1 MRRSRLPRIN
11 RLKTKMLLFGL
22 CMSIVPFLIL
32 GYINL
37 HTSKD
42 KVREEVDRANQIYVE
57 NTLAQ
62 LDMLFLHT
70 SQSMQVVQQRFLNE
84 RPSDDDAY
92 FLLNTLLKTSPY
104 MEEVALFHQDGEP
117 QYLLNRWKHQKQ
129 DTPRERDNL
138 LLPTIQSG
146 KPYIG
151 SIVRS
156 AEGKLLVT
164 VAIPHVSAKGVKGG
178 MYAKLNVKQLLEQVT
193 LRARYEK
200 EAYLFVTDGISDRF
214 ADPFMLGKPSGG
226 SLTYYEQE
234 VPPPWTLPDRTD
246 KPVIRT
252 YQASNGDVMVNYAM
266 RSPVTHWVIMLEQ
279 SSQTAFAAFS
289 KLEQSLLLTTLFIAL
304 IVLGIS
310 IVFSV
315 SFSRLME
322 KIESAVQKIAGG
334 DLSVRI
340 PVTTSDEIGRLAAS
354 CNEMAQSLEMKTNQ
368 LLEEKKRLDLVV
380 SGMGMGL
387 ILVDESFRIRWINQ
401 TASAWFQDV
410 SNQDASNLL
419 GKACHQTMGQQ
430 FSSCSNC
437 MLRTRQ
443 MVNKKQTDL
452 ISSRVDENGRVRF
465 YRHQVFPLHPE
476 KESSAFLEVIED
488 ITEKRELEAA
498 IAQADKLAAIGLLA
512 SGIAH
517 EINNPLGILSL
528 YGQDLRDRLV
538 EEDIRDLQ
546 DAGELT
552 QYLDT
557 MDKQINRCKE
567 ITTRLLHFS
576 RKSPLTVEKVNVH
589 QVLSDTL
596 FLLSHEIRVKQV
608 TVKQSLSASAPFLL
622 ATPGQLQQILLNLLA
637 NALYATQERG
647 KIEIATDS
655 PSNDRI
661 RLWVKDD
668 GCGIPAADL
677 PHVLEPFFTTKP
689 PGKGTGLGLS
699 VCYGIVTN
707 VGGEI
712 QIEST
717 PNKGTTV
724 TVILPLA
731 KGE

>member
-1 MRRSRLPRIN
+1 MRRSVIPRIH

-22 CMSIVPFLIL
+22 CMSIIPFLVL
-32 GYINL
+32 GFINL
-37 HTSKD
+37 HTSKE
-42 KVREEVDRANQIYVE
+42 KVRDEVDRANQIYVE

-70 SQSMQVVQQRFLNE
+70 SQSMQVVQQRFLHE
-84 RPSDDDAY
+84 RPGDEDAF

-104 MEEVALFHQDGEP
+104 MEEVALFNQAKEL
-117 QYLLNRWKHQKQ
+117 QYSLNRWQHQRL
-129 DTPRERDNL
+129 DTPWEQENQ

-164 VAIPHVSAKGVKGG
+164 VAIPHGSANGVKGG

-193 LRARYEK
+193 LRARYEN
-200 EAYLFVTDGISDRF
+200 EAYLFVTDGKSDRF
-214 ADPFMLGKPSGG
+214 ADPFMLGKPSDG
-226 SLTYYEQE
+226 SLTYYEQA
-234 VPPPWTLPDRTD
+234 VPPPWTLPAETD
-246 KPVIRT
+246 KPDIRT
-252 YQASNGDVMVNYAM
+252 YQASNGEVMVNYAM
-266 RSPVTHWVIMLEQ
+266 RSSLTNWVIMLEQ
-279 SSQTAFAAFS
+279 SSETAFAAFS
-289 KLEQSLLLTTLFIAL
+289 KLEQSLLLTTVLIAL
-304 IVLGIS
+304 LVSGIS
-310 IVFSV
+310 IVISV
-315 SFSRLME
+315 SFSRLLE
-322 KIESAVQKIAGG
+322 KIESAVHKIAGG

-354 CNEMAQSLEMKTNQ
+354 CNEMARSLEMKTNQ
-368 LLEEKKRLDLVV
+368 LLEEKQRLDLVV

-401 TASAWFQDV
+401 TASAWFE
-410 SNQDASNLL
+410 DASNLL
-419 GKACHQTMGQQ
+419 GRECHQTIGQQ
-430 FSSCSNC
+430 FSSCSSC

-443 MVNKKQTDL
+443 MVSQKQTDL
-452 ISSRVDENGRVRF
+452 ISTRVDEAGRVRS

-476 KESSAFLEVIED
+476 KASSAFLEVIED

-517 EINNPLGILSL
+517 EINNPLGILSV

-538 EEDIRDLQ
+538 DEDIRELQ
-546 DAGELT
+546 DAGELA

-557 MDKQINRCKE
+557 MDKQITRCKE

-576 RKSPLTVEKVNVH
+576 GKSPLTVQKADIH
-589 QVLSDTL
+589 QVLADIL
-596 FLLSHEIRVKQV
+596 ILLSHEIRVKQV
-608 TVKQSLSASAPFLL
+608 TVNRLLSASAPFLL
-622 ATPGQLQQILLNLLA
+622 ATPGQLQQILLNLLT

-647 KIEIATDS
+647 TIEIVTDS
-655 PSNDRI
+655 PTNDTIRI
-661 RLWVKDD
+661 RIRDD
-668 GCGIPAADL
+668 GCGIPEVNL
-677 PHVLEPFFTTKP
+677 PHVFEPFYTTKP

-699 VCYGIVTN
+699 VCYGIVAN
-707 VGGEI
+707 LGGDI

-731 KGE
+731 KGEI

>member
-1 MRRSRLPRIN
+1 MRGSRLPRIN

-22 CMSIVPFLIL
+22 CMSIIPFLIL

-84 RPSDDDAY
+84 RPSDEDAY

-104 MEEVALFHQDGEP
+104 MEEVALFNQDGEP
-117 QYLLNRWKHQKQ
+117 QYLLNRWKHQKL
-129 DTPRERDNL
+129 DTPMERDNQL
-138 LLPTIQSG
+138 LTTIQSG

-151 SIVRS
+151 GIVRS
-156 AEGKLLVT
+156 VEGKLLVT

-193 LRARYEK
+193 LRARYEN
-200 EAYLFVTDGISDRF
+200 EAYLFVTDGKSDRF
-214 ADPFMLGKPSGG
+214 ADPFMLGKPSDG
-226 SLTYYEQE
+226 SLTYYEQA
-234 VPPPWTLPDRTD
+234 VPPSWTLPDRTD

-252 YQASNGDVMVNYAM
+252 YQAFNGDVMVNYAM
-266 RSPVTHWVIMLEQ
+266 RSSVTHWVIMLEQ

-289 KLEQSLLLTTLFIAL
+289 KLEQSLLFTTLFIAF

-354 CNEMAQSLEMKTNQ
+354 CNEMAQSLEIKTNQ

-401 TASAWFQDV
+401 TASAWFQD
-410 SNQDASNLL
+410 AAHLL
-419 GKACHQTMGQQ
+419 GKDCHLTIGQQ
-430 FSSCSNC
+430 FSSCSSC

-443 MVNKKQTDL
+443 MVNQKQTDL
-452 ISSRVDENGRVRF
+452 ISSRVDQDGRVRF

-498 IAQADKLAAIGLLA
+498 IAQADKLAAVGLLA

-538 EEDIRDLQ
+538 DEDIRDLQ
-546 DAGELT
+546 DSGELT

-576 RKSPLTVEKVNVH
+576 GKSPITVEKVDIH
-589 QVLSDTL
+589 QVLADIL
-596 FLLSHEIRVKQV
+596 ILLSHEIRVKQV
-608 TVKQSLSASAPFLL
+608 TVNQSLLASAPFLL
-622 ATPGQLQQILLNLLA
+622 ATPGQLQQIVLNLLT

-647 KIEIATDS
+647 NIEIATNS

-661 RLWVKDD
+661 RLSIRDD

-677 PHVLEPFFTTKP
+677 PHVLEPFYTTKP

-699 VCYGIVTN
+699 VCYGIVKN

-712 QIEST
+712 EIEST
-717 PNKGTTV
+717 PNIGTTV
-724 TVILPLA
+724 TVILPSA